1 MPAQGGQR
9 ISYPVPLSTNR
20 KGTTVHATTASSAS
34 TARTGERRL
43 RWRVVDIV
51 VASVIGVAVG
61 VVFWAWGVVWGPIS
75 APIEALL
82 PGLQAA
88 PAAVWLIAGVLGGLI
103 IRKPGAAIYTELV
116 AAVVSALIGSQ
127 WGGLLTIEAGLVQ
140 GLGAEL
146 VFAIFLY
153 RNWRLPVALLAG
165 AGAGLAMAIND
176 LILWYAGAAPTFAI
190 VYTISAV
197 VGGAAIAGGLSWLA
211 VRGLARAGALDRFAA
226 GRELRTV

>member
-1 MPAQGGQR
+1 
-9 ISYPVPLSTNR
+9 
-20 KGTTVHATTASSAS
+20 VHATTASSAS
-34 TARTGERRL
+34 TARAGERRL

-88 PAAVWLIAGVLGGLI
+88 PAAVWLIAGVLGALI

-176 LILWYAGAAPTFAI
+176 LVLWYAGAAPTFAI

-197 VGGAAIAGGLSWLA
+197 VGGALIAGGLSWLA

>member
-1 MPAQGGQR
+1 
-9 ISYPVPLSTNR
+9 
-20 KGTTVHATTASSAS
+20 VHATVTS
-34 TARTGERRL
+34 TSPSVRPDGRRL

-75 APIEALL
+75 TPIQALL

-88 PAAVWLIAGVLGGLI
+88 PAVVWLVAGVLGALV
-103 IRKPGAAIYTELV
+103 IRKPGAAVYTELV
-116 AAVVSALIGSQ
+116 AAIVSALIGSQ

-176 LILWYAGAAPTFAI
+176 LILWYAGAAPAFAV

-197 VGGAAIAGGLSWLA
+197 VGGALIAGGLSWLA

-226 GRELRTV
+226 GRELRAV

>member
-1 MPAQGGQR
+1 VRPDG
-9 ISYPVPLSTNR
+9 
-20 KGTTVHATTASSAS
+20 
-34 TARTGERRL
+34 RRL

-75 APIEALL
+75 TPIQALL

-88 PAAVWLIAGVLGGLI
+88 PAAVWLVAGVLGALV
-103 IRKPGAAIYTELV
+103 IRKPGAAVYTELV
-116 AAVVSALIGSQ
+116 AAIVSALIGSQ

-176 LILWYAGAAPTFAI
+176 LILWYAGAAPAFAV

-197 VGGAAIAGGLSWLA
+197 VGGALIAGGLSWLA

-226 GRELRTV
+226 GRELRAV

>member
-1 MPAQGGQR
+1 M
-9 ISYPVPLSTNR
+9 
-20 KGTTVHATTASSAS
+20 HATTTSSDS
-34 TARTGERRL
+34 TVRPDARRL

-75 APIEALL
+75 APIEAVL

-88 PAAVWLIAGVLGGLI
+88 PAAVWLIAGVLGALV
-103 IRKPGAAIYTELV
+103 IRKPGAAIYTEIV
-116 AAVVSALIGSQ
+116 AATVSALIGSQ

-146 VFAIFLY
+146 VFALFLY

-176 LILWYAGAAPTFAI
+176 LVLWYAGAAPTFAI
-190 VYTISAV
+190 IYTVSAV
-197 VGGAAIAGGLSWLA
+197 VGGAVIAGGLSWLA

-226 GRELRTV
+226 GRELRAV

>member
-1 MPAQGGQR
+1 MHE
-9 ISYPVPLSTNR
+9 
-20 KGTTVHATTASSAS
+20 TVTSSAS
-34 TARTGERRL
+34 TATLGSPRL

-75 APIEALL
+75 GPIQALL

-88 PAAVWLIAGVLGGLI
+88 PAALWVVAGVLGALI
-103 IRKPGAAIYTELV
+103 IRKPGAAIYTEIV

-146 VFAIFLY
+146 VFALFLY
-153 RNWRLPVALLAG
+153 RNWRLPVAMLAG

-176 LILWYAGAAPTFAI
+176 LVIYYAGAAPLFFTTYI
-190 VYTISAV
+190 VSGI
-197 VGGAAIAGGLSWLA
+197 VGGAVIAGGLSWLA
-211 VRGLARAGALDRFAA
+211 VRGLAKAGALDRFAA
-226 GRELRTV
+226 GRERREV

>member
-1 MPAQGGQR
+1 M
-9 ISYPVPLSTNR
+9 
-20 KGTTVHATTASSAS
+20 HATTTSSDS
-34 TARTGERRL
+34 TVRPDARRL

-75 APIEALL
+75 APIEAVL

-88 PAAVWLIAGVLGGLI
+88 PAAVWLIAGVLGALV
-103 IRKPGAAIYTELV
+103 IRKPGAAIYTEIV
-116 AAVVSALIGSQ
+116 AATVSALIGSQ

-146 VFAIFLY
+146 VFALFLY

-176 LILWYAGAAPTFAI
+176 LVLWYAGAAPAFAI
-190 VYTISAV
+190 IYTVSAV
-197 VGGAAIAGGLSWLA
+197 VGGAVIAGGLSWLA

-226 GRELRTV
+226 GRELRAV

>member
-1 MPAQGGQR
+1 M
-9 ISYPVPLSTNR
+9 
-20 KGTTVHATTASSAS
+20 HATVTESAITS
-34 TARTGERRL
+34 GGRRF

-61 VVFWAWGVVWGPIS
+61 VIFWAWGVAWGPVS

-88 PAAVWLIAGVLGGLI
+88 PAAVWLIAGVLGALI
-103 IRKPGAAIYTELV
+103 IRKPGAALYTELV
-116 AAVVSALIGSQ
+116 AAIISSLIGSQ

-140 GLGAEL
+140 GLGAEI
-146 VFAIFLY
+146 VFALFLY
-153 RNWRLPVALLAG
+153 RYWRLPAALLAG

-176 LILWYAGAAPTFAI
+176 LVLWYAGAAPAFAV

-197 VGGAAIAGGLSWLA
+197 VGGAIIAGGLSWLA
-211 VRGLARAGALDRFAA
+211 ARGLARSGALGRFAS
-226 GRELRTV
+226 GREIRAS

>member
-1 MPAQGGQR
+1 MH
-9 ISYPVPLSTNR
+9 VST
-20 KGTTVHATTASSAS
+20 TSSDS
-34 TARTGERRL
+34 TARTGGRRL

-88 PAAVWLIAGVLGGLI
+88 PAAVWLVAGVLGALV
-103 IRKPGAAIYTELV
+103 IRKPGAAVYTELV
-116 AAVVSALIGSQ
+116 AAIVSALIGSQ
-127 WGGLLTIEAGLVQ
+127 WGGLLTIEAGIVQ

-190 VYTISAV
+190 VYTVSAV
-197 VGGAAIAGGLSWLA
+197 VGGALIAGGLSWLA

-226 GRELRTV
+226 GRELRAV

>member
-1 MPAQGGQR
+1 M
-9 ISYPVPLSTNR
+9 
-20 KGTTVHATTASSAS
+20 HATVTS
-34 TARTGERRL
+34 TTSTVRPDGRRL

-88 PAAVWLIAGVLGGLI
+88 PAALWLVAGVLGALV
-103 IRKPGAAIYTELV
+103 IRKPGAALYTELV
-116 AAVVSALIGSQ
+116 AAIVSALIGSQ

-153 RNWRLPVALLAG
+153 RNWRLPVVLLAG
-165 AGAGLAMAIND
+165 AGAGLAMAVND
-176 LILWYAGAAPTFAI
+176 LVLWYAGAAPTFTI

-197 VGGAAIAGGLSWLA
+197 VGGALIAGGLSWLA

>member
-1 MPAQGGQR
+1 M
-9 ISYPVPLSTNR
+9 
-20 KGTTVHATTASSAS
+20 HATTASSAS
-34 TARTGERRL
+34 TARSGAHRF

-51 VASVIGVAVG
+51 VASIIGVAVG
-61 VVFWAWGVVWGPIS
+61 VIFWAWGVVWGPVS
-75 APIEALL
+75 APIQALL

-88 PAAVWLIAGVLGGLI
+88 PAAVWLIAGVLGALV
-103 IRKPGAAIYTELV
+103 IRKPGAAVYTEVV

-140 GLGAEL
+140 GLGAEI

-190 VYTISAV
+190 VYTVSAV
-197 VGGAAIAGGLSWLA
+197 VGGALIAGGLSWLA
-211 VRGLARAGALDRFAA
+211 VRGLAKAGALDRFAA
-226 GRELRTV
+226 GRELRAV

>member
-1 MPAQGGQR
+1 
-9 ISYPVPLSTNR
+9 
-20 KGTTVHATTASSAS
+20 VHATTASSVT
-34 TARTGERRL
+34 TARTGERRF

-190 VYTISAV
+190 VYLISAV
-197 VGGAAIAGGLSWLA
+197 VGGAVIAGGLSWLA